1 MNSPLKNFLGKC
13 TNIIFMILVY
23 LPLSCFFQKGVTSE
37 ELSKCDRIVQKILQ
51 GVPLEDVEIRMRTD
65 DSGKLLYHVLVQS
78 TDSKIFSELGI
89 KVISKYGDY
98 YVVWANKEEIVRLV
112 KSNIVKSVKR
122 GNVYNDN

>member
-1 MNSPLKNFLGKC
+1 
-13 TNIIFMILVY
+13 MILVY